1 MDYAKYAGCAAAA
14 FVPGLQPLSALCAGG
29 LVEEIY
35 DAAHNYVAPPTETQ
49 LIDGLVAGGSELLSQ
64 DGRVVR
70 MGVLGF
76 TCKACNCRSCW
87 KNGAFRFGD
96 CKRCGEFCTPEPNRV
111 GIKPCGDLPGCT
123 QGPCR

>member
-1 MDYAKYAGCAAAA
+1 
-14 FVPGLQPLSALCAGG
+14 
-29 LVEEIY
+29 VEDIY

-76 TCKACNCRSCW
+76 TCKV
-87 KNGAFRFGD
+87 RFPRPAVARPRHWAD
-96 CKRCGEFCTPEPNRV
+96 C
-111 GIKPCGDLPGCT
+111 IAMS
-123 QGPCR
+123 